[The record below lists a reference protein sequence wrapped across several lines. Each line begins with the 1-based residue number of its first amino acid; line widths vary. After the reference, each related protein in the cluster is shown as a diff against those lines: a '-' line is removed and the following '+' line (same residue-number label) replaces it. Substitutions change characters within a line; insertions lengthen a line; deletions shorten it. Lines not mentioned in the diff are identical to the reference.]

1 MIEGTIV
8 NLRAYE
14 VSDAAAWVR
23 WYNDADVIEHLSWR
37 YPLSLAAEEAYLRQ
51 LTSAP
56 ADYNSTLF
64 AIETKDGRHIG
75 GINFNAIYVESR
87 KARLGIT
94 IGEKEL
100 WSQGYGADAIRTLL
114 RFAFDEMNLNRVDL
128 TVDAAHAGAIA
139 CYRKCGF
146 VEEARMRQYH
156 YARGAYHD
164 WLVMGILREEFLSTE
179 EHRRTQKGGPN
190 RAPENEQST
199 RP

>member
-1 MIEGTIV
+1 MIEGEVV

-23 WYNDADVIEHLSWR
+23 WYNDAEVTEHLSMR
-37 YPLSLAAEEAYLRQ
+37 YPLSIAAEEAWLKAH
-51 LTSAP
+51 TSSP
-56 ADYNSTLF
+56 TDYTSVLF
-64 AIETKDGRHIG
+64 AIEAKDGRHIG

-100 WSQGYGADAIRTLL
+100 WSKGYGADAIRTLL

-128 TVDAAHAGAIA
+128 TVDASHAGAIA

-156 YARGAYHD
+156 YTHGRYHD
-164 WLVMGILREEFLSTE
+164 WLVMGILREEFD
-179 EHRRTQKGGPN
+179 
-190 RAPENEQST
+190 AQST
-199 RP
+199 P

>member
-1 MIEGTIV
+1 MIEGKII

-14 VSDAAAWVR
+14 ASDAAAWVR
-23 WYNDADVIEHLSWR
+23 WYNDGEVTEHLSWR
-37 YPLSLAAEEAYLRQ
+37 YPLSLEAEQEYLKT

-56 ADYNSTLF
+56 VDYTRVLF

-100 WSQGYGADAIRTLL
+100 WSKGYGADAIRALL

-156 YARGAYHD
+156 YTRGGYHD
-164 WLVMGILREEFLSTE
+164 WLVMGILREEFE
-179 EHRRTQKGGPN
+179 RT
-190 RAPENEQST
+190 
-199 RP
+199 